1 MSMEPAKLE
10 WAKEWLKTAKHL
22 FVGGEFVPSKSGKTF
37 STTNPANQEKLT
49 EVALA
54 GTADV
59 DLAVAAAKEAFQNSE
74 WKNLSRRQRAETL
87 NKIANLIR
95 EHRAELATLETLD
108 NGKTYQE
115 SYVDDLPESADVFD
129 YYAAWIDKIYGES
142 VPVEKGFINFTQ
154 HEPLGVCALI
164 VPWNFPLLLACWKIA
179 PALAM
184 GNTVIVKPS
193 PFTSLTLI
201 RLCEIIHEAKVL
213 PKGVLNLVTGDL
225 EAGEALS
232 QQSEIDKISFT
243 GSTLVGKKVA
253 EGAAVS
259 NLKRVSL
266 ELGGKSPNI
275 IFDDVKDLDAVV
287 ARSFQAMFSHK
298 AEKCSEP
305 TRFIIHESIY
315 DAFVSKIIPKAEAV
329 VCGDPFD
336 PKTQQGPQAHEAHF
350 KKILNYIEIGKREGA
365 TLLAGGKPDPLA
377 EKTKGFYVRPTIFGD
392 VKNSMRIAQ
401 EEIFGPVLCL
411 IKFKTEAEAIQIAN
425 DTSYGLAAGVY
436 SDDAKRAH
444 RVATQLDAGMVFV
457 NHYGCYDF
465 ASPFGGVK
473 QSGWGKEMARHSLEE
488 YTKVKSIWVRYS

>member
-1 MSMEPAKLE
+1 MMSIQPAKLE
-10 WAKEWLKTAKHL
+10 WAKTWLKTHKQL
-22 FVGGEFVPSKSGKTF
+22 FVGGNWIPSQAQKSFV
-37 STTNPANQEKLT
+37 TTNPANQEILT
-49 EVALA
+49 QLALA
-54 GTADV
+54 EKADV
-59 DLAVAAAKEAFQNSE
+59 DLAVSKAREAFKSSE
-74 WKNLSRRQRAETL
+74 WKNLTRRQRSLTL
-87 NKIANLIR
+87 QKIARLIR

-115 SYVDDLPESADVFD
+115 SFVDDLPESADVFD
-129 YYAAWIDKIYGES
+129 YYAAWIDKVYGES

-154 HEPLGVCALI
+154 HEPIGVCALI

-193 PFTSLTLI
+193 PYTSLTLV
-201 RLCEIIHEAKVL
+201 RLCEIIQEAGVL
-213 PKGVLNLVTGDL
+213 PKGILNLITGDL

-232 QQSEIDKISFT
+232 RHPGIDKISFT
-243 GSTLVGKKVA
+243 GSTQVGKKVA

-305 TRFIIHESIY
+305 TRFMVHEAIY
-315 DAFVSKIIPKAEAV
+315 DAFVAKIVPKAEAV

-350 KKILNYIEIGKREGA
+350 NKILSYIELGKKKGPRFWR
-365 TLLAGGKPDPLA
+365 A
-377 EKTKGFYVRPTIFGD
+377 EKWISRTKRPKDFLCGRLFSVMLKTRCESHRKKSSDPFFASLNSKPKLRLSKWPTI
-392 VKNSMRIAQ
+392 
-401 EEIFGPVLCL
+401 LC
-411 IKFKTEAEAIQIAN
+411 T
-425 DTSYGLAAGVY
+425 G
-436 SDDAKRAH
+436 
-444 RVATQLDAGMVFV
+444 
-457 NHYGCYDF
+457 
-465 ASPFGGVK
+465 
-473 QSGWGKEMARHSLEE
+473 
-488 YTKVKSIWVRYS
+488 